1 MKNTIEIIKE
11 LKNKTDD
18 WKKLMT
24 EFMDD
29 NLEETE
35 DSYQVVLSIFRRIR
49 EIYKDKS
56 SIPEEICKE
65 IDDKELLALIDNYV
79 RDSLEWYFDLSLLR
93 DLQKDNADIASN
105 LLSIIMNEF
114 VIHTGINGKKKLMDL
129 LEPTSKYDDAAIAG
143 LISALGH
150 FTKQSVTNNL
160 TNECMKISVNVD
172 GAISETLSQQIADM
186 IWENRLELKMDYI
199 IYQIG
204 DVESAL
210 QSI

>member
-35 DSYQVVLSIFRRIR
+35 DSYQAVLSIFRRIR
-49 EIYKDKS
+49 DVYKDKS

-93 DLQKDNADIASN
+93 DLQKDNADIAVN
-105 LLSIIMNEF
+105 LISIIMNEYI
-114 VIHTGINGKKKLMDL
+114 IHKGINGKKKLIDI
-129 LEPTSKYDDAAIAG
+129 LEPTSKYDDATIVG
-143 LISALGH
+143 LINALGH
-150 FTKQSVTNNL
+150 FTRESITNSL
-160 TNECMKISVNVD
+160 TNECMKTSISVD
-172 GAISETLSQQIADM
+172 GAISEKLSQQIADL
-186 IWENRLELKMDYI
+186 IWENRIELKMDYI